1 MLVREAR
8 AVGAR
13 RRESAGGEERRG
25 REVSRLAH
33 PLAAGMTFRVE
44 DEERDSARNV
54 PRLVNGFDTKKR
66 IRSICL

>member
-13 RRESAGGEERRG
+13 RRKGAGGEKRRG

-44 DEERDSARNV
+44 DEERDSARGTC
-54 PRLVNGFDTKKR
+54 RDWLMAL
-66 IRSICL
+66 IRRKG